1 MTTRPRQ
8 RGFTLVELMIAT
20 TIFLVVSVVVFST
33 LAQSERNKRNTT
45 SVNDVDQNGSYL
57 MLLLSTLTRSAGAGF
72 AGNYS
77 QVFGCRLLES
87 IGGSSALPLSSSTF
101 PVPFEKVGGTQR
113 VAPVI
118 IYKGSSDG
126 GSDVIAVMQSSAEYE
141 QVGQTFAYQPVT
153 TSSLPLLQTINISA
167 GDLLLVSDTAGATSQ
182 SDCEIEQVASTF
194 PTGNEQ
200 VPLAGR
206 YAQTLPSLSP
216 VGVAADLGNLSNP
229 PKFTFIGVGQNNV
242 LYSYDLLQLSSATT
256 FSAIAPT
263 PIAEDVLELRALY
276 YVDTDGDGI
285 PDTYEDPGAS
295 SSSSSSGSSSGSSS
309 SSSSSSGSSGSS
321 SSGSSS
327 SSSAA
332 TYSTSN
338 LTQGTVSAV
347 TPLKAVKGIRLGL
360 ILRTEITDQASDVSG
375 TTLKQ
380 PAPTLWSNLSNA
392 DGSAVTA
399 YTPANVSNNYRY
411 RTFEVTVP
419 LRNLLYLK

>member
-1 MTTRPRQ
+1 MSVRPRQ

-20 TIFLVVSVVVFST
+20 TIFLAVSVVVFGT

-45 SVNDVDQNGSYL
+45 SVNDADQNGSYL
-57 MLLLSTLTRSAGAGF
+57 MLLLSTLARSAGAGF
-72 AGNYS
+72 AGNYT

-87 IGGSSALPLSSSTF
+87 IGGSSALPLSSSGKF
-101 PVPFEKVGGTQR
+101 PAPFENLGGTLR

-118 IYKGSSDG
+118 IYPGAADG
-126 GSDVIAVMQSSAEYE
+126 GSDVIAVMQASSEYE
-141 QVGQTFAYQPVT
+141 QIGQTFAYQPVT
-153 TSSLPLLQTINISA
+153 TGSLPLLQTIDISA
-167 GDLLLVSDTAGATSQ
+167 GDLLLVSDQAASTSQ
-182 SDCEIEQVASTF
+182 SDCEIEQVSSSF
-194 PTGNEQ
+194 PSGNEQ

-206 YAQTLPSLSP
+206 YAQTLPALSP
-216 VGVAADLGNLSNP
+216 VGVATDLGSLSNP

-285 PDTYEDPGAS
+285 PDTYEDPGTSSGAS
-295 SSSSSSGSSSGSSS
+295 SSSSSSSSSASSSG
-309 SSSSSSGSSGSS
+309 SSGSSGSS
-321 SSGSSS
+321 SSGASTT
-327 SSSAA
+327 AA
-332 TYSTSN
+332 SYELSN
-338 LTQGTVSAV
+338 LTAGTPAAAA
-347 TPLKAVKGIRLGL
+347 TLKTIKGIRIGL
-360 ILRTEITDQASDVSG
+360 ILRTDITDQASDVSG

-380 PAPTLWSNLSNA
+380 MTPTLWGGLKNA
-392 DGSAVTA
+392 DGTAVKV
-399 YTPANVSNNYRY
+399 YSPANVSNNYRY